1 MRSGGGRKPERQSG
15 DGESKTPTENG
26 VKTPSTST
34 PGRRELSALDSLVIS
49 AIHQLSGK
57 LRTSA
62 RTLIEKERL
71 KYPESSDVRL
81 MLEEVL
87 PRVVER
93 RPGDSPTDGNLT
105 RELSTILKNLKR
117 IEQSLEVLNSLAPSE
132 DDSPSNTIQET
143 ATKAATPAQKPR
155 GGFFYVDV

>member
-132 DDSPSNTIQET
+132 DDSPSNAIQET

>member
-1 MRSGGGRKPERQSG
+1 M
-15 DGESKTPTENG
+15 
-26 VKTPSTST
+26 
-34 PGRRELSALDSLVIS
+34 DSLVIS

-71 KYPESSDVRL
+71 KYPENSDVRL

-93 RPGDSPTDGNLT
+93 RPSDSPTDGNLT
-105 RELSTILKNLKR
+105 RELSSILKNLKR
-117 IEQSLEVLNSLAPSE
+117 IEQSLEVLNSLAPC
-132 DDSPSNTIQET
+132 DRDSSSDVQEAKT
-143 ATKAATPAQKPR
+143 TPTAQKPR